1 MRLAQ
6 SDWLLYKKSTSAHR
20 ETPWEDTAGGGG
32 RGAPASRAEKPQKK
46 PDLPMPRSQASTLH
60 SMRKDISVMP
70 QSMVSCCG
78 CSSKLTGVLIL
89 DGVIKDGFAEIKF
102 KRKTE

>member
-1 MRLAQ
+1 MGGH
-6 SDWLLYKKSTSAHR
+6 SW
-20 ETPWEDTAGGGG
+20 GGG

-60 SMRKDISVMP
+60 SMRKDLSVMP

-89 DGVIKDGFAEIKF
+89 DGVIKDGFAEIKS